1 MALEA
6 ELRERVNQSL
16 LELAEV
22 LGSLQH
28 VKQLAETGH
37 GSAEQLSRV
46 ASTMEAAALQ
56 FKALLEGM
64 AQSGAVLQSAV
75 EAVRAVDPAVV
86 LNRIDAVAQSIA
98 SVAARVDATVQ
109 LGEFAHGELG
119 SLRASI
125 DSTPGRIDAATR
137 AQAAAIERL
146 DKAIGGRIDETGER
160 MELLEKR
167 VGMAILAAWVAA
179 ALALASAVL
188 GTIPLL
194 Q

>member
-16 LELAEV
+16 LELEEV

-28 VKQLAETGH
+28 VKQLAETGQ

-46 ASTMEAAALQ
+46 ASSMEAAALQ
-56 FKALLEGM
+56 FKALLEGVG
-64 AQSGAVLQSAV
+64 QSGAVLQSVV
-75 EAVRAVDPAVV
+75 EAVTAVDPAVV
-86 LNRIDAVAQSIA
+86 LNRIDAVARSIA
-98 SVAARVDATVQ
+98 SVAARVAATVQ
-109 LGEFAHGELG
+109 LGEFAQAELG

-125 DSTPGRIDAATR
+125 DSIPGKIDNARR

-146 DKAIGGRIDETGER
+146 DMAIGGRIDEIGKR
-160 MELLEKR
+160 MELLENR

-179 ALALASAVL
+179 GLALASAVL
-188 GTIPLL
+188 LL